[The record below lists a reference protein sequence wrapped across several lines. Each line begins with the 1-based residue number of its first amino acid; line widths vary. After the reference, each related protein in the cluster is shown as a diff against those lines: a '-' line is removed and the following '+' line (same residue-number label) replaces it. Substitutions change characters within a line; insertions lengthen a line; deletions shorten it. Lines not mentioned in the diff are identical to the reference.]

1 MDLGLK
7 DKVVVVTGA
16 TRGIGKQ
23 IAMDFLSMGAKVT
36 MVARE
41 QPKDNSFGK
50 LLSDNSGSL
59 HLVLCDVTD
68 ASSVHD
74 CYGQVLARWG
84 RIDIVVAN
92 VGNGASTQVPVS
104 DLAQWNKVWDLNF
117 NSALHTAREFSE
129 ELSRNK
135 GSLVFISSIAGIEFI
150 GAPTDYATA
159 KNAVIAFAKSLS
171 HRLAPHVRVN
181 VVAPGNIWTEDGTWK
196 NKMDKDPDGVTNML
210 NAKVPM
216 KRFGTTGEVSNAV
229 LFLSSS
235 KASFITGACLVV
247 DGGQTISF

>member
-1 MDLGLK
+1 MDLALK
-7 DKVVVVTGA
+7 DKIVVVTGA

-23 IAMDFLSMGAKVT
+23 IAMDFLAQGAKVI

-41 QPKDNSFGK
+41 NPADGSCNQ
-50 LLSDNSGSL
+50 LLADHHGSL
-59 HLVLCDVTD
+59 HLVLCDVTN
-68 ASSVHD
+68 ANSVKD
-74 CYGQVLARWG
+74 CFTEAQAQWG

-92 VGNGASTQVPVS
+92 VGNGASTQQPVS
-104 DLAQWNKVWDLNF
+104 DFAQWNKVWDVNF
-117 NSALHTAREFSE
+117 NSALNTAREFSE
-129 ELSRNK
+129 ELSRNN
-135 GSLVFISSIAGIEFI
+135 GALIFISSIAGVEFI

-159 KNAVIAFAKSLS
+159 KNALIAFAKSLS

-181 VVAPGNIWTEDGTWK
+181 VVAPGNIWTEEGTWK
-196 NKMDKDPDGVTNML
+196 NKMEKDPDGVKQML
-210 NAKVPM
+210 HTKVPM
-216 KRFGTTGEVSNAV
+216 KRFGTTEEVSNAV